1 MVIKVDFDLTMS
13 ILAYN
18 LYRLMASDMK
28 GHSHQTAM
36 TMHEKFLYN
45 SATIKV
51 EEEQITVNMKKKR
64 NLPLLLETIN
74 KYEEEK
80 YDWLDKKKIV
90 FNGETST

>member
-1 MVIKVDFDLTMS
+1 
-13 ILAYN
+13 
-18 LYRLMASDMK
+18 
-28 GHSHQTAM
+28 
-36 TMHEKFLYN
+36 
-45 SATIKV
+45 
-51 EEEQITVNMKKKR
+51 MKKKR